1 MPLIPTT
8 TDYERLRN
16 HDAKLKERMR
26 RQRLLSGEMPTAP
39 RLGEW
44 AVKPNARQRPRTGGP
59 VRLVATS
66 TSEPVRAFPSA
77 APAAAAALPL
87 L

>member
-1 MPLIPTT
+1 MPKPYAPPEPQSGYKFNADGEEVPLIPTT

-26 RQRLLSGEMPTAP
+26 RQRLLSGETPTAP

-59 VRLVATS
+59 LHCH
-66 TSEPVRAFPSA
+66 
-77 APAAAAALPL
+77 
-87 L
+87 